1 MIPFKQCVLKTKLVP
16 RLKAVP
22 ICTQV
27 PREICTIKYI
37 RGEKIQKEVVSIWC
51 RPISDDDDDE
61 SSGEIFFSISIS
73 RKKIKEKI
81 LHVIYFHEFF

>member
-51 RPISDDDDDE
+51 RPISDDDDE
-61 SSGEIFFSISIS
+61 SSGEFHE
-73 RKKIKEKI
+73 KKFKEKI
-81 LHVIYFHEFF
+81 LHVI

>member
-51 RPISDDDDDE
+51 RPISDDDDE
-61 SSGEIFFSISIS
+61 SSGDFFFSTSIS
-73 RKKIKEKI
+73 RKKNLRKNIS
-81 LHVIYFHEFF
+81 